1 MLAMTYAN
9 LGLSYAQ
16 SGDATKAQES
26 MKQAMVVDGDA
37 VVRMA
42 SGLAQ
47 YLPTY
52 PSAQGY
58 VRLGLILSQLG
69 REQEAQQA
77 FAQAQKLDPH
87 LASPA
92 GPGVPH

>member
-1 MLAMTYAN
+1 MET
-9 LGLSYAQ
+9 
-16 SGDATKAQES
+16 
-26 MKQAMVVDGDA
+26 DGDA

-42 SGLAQ
+42 RGLAQ
-47 YLPTY
+47 YLPAH

-58 VRLGLILSQLG
+58 IRLGLILNQLG

-77 FAQAQKLDPH
+77 FAQAQKLDPR

-92 GPGVPH
+92 GTGLQP